1 MRARIPIFLGLVL
14 IALAWTLCGQQN
26 IPPVFLNHLQMV
38 LPSPVYAEI
47 RQSPFLKNEFS
58 ALEEH
63 TNTARRD
70 ALGSYTYAGIYL
82 FGRIHT
88 WSASRPEP

>member
-63 TNTARRD
+63 TNTAGGTRS
-70 ALGSYTYAGIYL
+70 APTPTPESICLAG
-82 FGRIHT
+82 IHT